1 MSACCA
7 QEGLCGPES
16 CLQIAVLRALQA
28 FCEKDGGDFKYHRLL
43 LSMEERRKTYGTA
56 DIGPDL
62 SNHQEGEP
70 HDRSF
75 VEARPTN

>member
-1 MSACCA
+1 
-7 QEGLCGPES
+7 
-16 CLQIAVLRALQA
+16 VLRALQA

-56 DIGPDL
+56 EIGPDL

>member
-1 MSACCA
+1 M
-7 QEGLCGPES
+7 
-16 CLQIAVLRALQA
+16 LRALQA

-62 SNHQEGEP
+62 SNHQEGKP
-70 HDRSF
+70 HGHSLS
-75 VEARPTN
+75 RPGPRISA

>member
-1 MSACCA
+1 M
-7 QEGLCGPES
+7 
-16 CLQIAVLRALQA
+16 LRALQA

-62 SNHQEGEP
+62 SNHQEGKP
-70 HDRSF
+70 HDHSF
-75 VEARPTN
+75 S

>member
-1 MSACCA
+1 M
-7 QEGLCGPES
+7 
-16 CLQIAVLRALQA
+16 LRALQA

-62 SNHQEGEP
+62 SNHQEGKP
-70 HDRSF
+70 HTIILAA
-75 VEARPTN
+75 ARATNFCMTLRVLGLC

>member
-1 MSACCA
+1 M
-7 QEGLCGPES
+7 
-16 CLQIAVLRALQA
+16 LRALQA

-62 SNHQEGEP
+62 SNHQEGKP
-70 HDRSF
+70 HGQFF
-75 VEARPTN
+75 VEARPRSFCMT